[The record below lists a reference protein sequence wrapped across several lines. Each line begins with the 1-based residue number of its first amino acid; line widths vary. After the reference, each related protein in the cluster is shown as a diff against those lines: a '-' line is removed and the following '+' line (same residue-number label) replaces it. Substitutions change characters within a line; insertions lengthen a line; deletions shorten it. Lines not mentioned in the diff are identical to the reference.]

1 MEDGEIDDSEIN
13 PVGETLIMEMAKRIE
28 DHNNEVNMD
37 NIDRMIVDKTLC
49 VIGCN
54 ELHTKDILAFFKNF
68 KPDKESVLFINC
80 GFLKISRSPER
91 IRMEHIA
98 WT

>member
-28 DHNNEVNMD
+28 DHNSEINMD

-54 ELHTKDILAFFKNF
+54 ELHTKDILAFFKIR
-68 KPDKESVLFINC
+68 DSRLFCLVNSLLTNNNYI
-80 GFLKISRSPER
+80 
-91 IRMEHIA
+91 
-98 WT
+98 

>member
-28 DHNNEVNMD
+28 DHNSEVNME

-54 ELHTKDILAFFKNF
+54 ELHTKVGCPWPKTTF
-68 KPDKESVLFINC
+68 
-80 GFLKISRSPER
+80 
-91 IRMEHIA
+91 
-98 WT
+98 

>member
-28 DHNNEVNMD
+28 DHNAGVNMD

-54 ELHTKDILAFFKNF
+54 ELHTKEGCPAKKIFFIAVLWNLRSNF
-68 KPDKESVLFINC
+68 ALFWS
-80 GFLKISRSPER
+80 F
-91 IRMEHIA
+91 
-98 WT
+98 

>member
-28 DHNNEVNMD
+28 DHNAGVNMD

-54 ELHTKDILAFFKNF
+54 ELHTKEGCPAKKYFLSEFPGFEVNF
-68 KPDKESVLFINC
+68 WSIFARFRPF
-80 GFLKISRSPER
+80 
-91 IRMEHIA
+91 
-98 WT
+98 